1 MRQYDAS
8 DSPPFQQQKIHQT
21 CVTLNFGDLYTVCL
35 LSMPAC
41 VCLPVN
47 VQTAENYS
55 HISSGQLN
63 QHIISIIMETWSATY
78 IV

>member
-21 CVTLNFGDLYTVCL
+21 YVTLNFGDLYPVYLPVSACL
-35 LSMPAC
+35 
-41 VCLPVN
+41 CLPVN
-47 VQTAENYS
+47 VQTAENPS
-55 HISSGQLN
+55 HISPGQLN